1 MQSRHTS
8 SYIIFS
14 IYHLILGAVGGIFL
28 GGFLVKKWN
37 WNCKQILKGASVM
50 AFIATICVC
59 CALIGCEG
67 RTVTSPAD
75 HNQKR

>member
-1 MQSRHTS
+1 
-8 SYIIFS
+8 
-14 IYHLILGAVGGIFL
+14 
-28 GGFLVKKWN
+28 
-37 WNCKQILKGASVM
+37 M